1 MDVGVLTSL
10 ISAGTAIVSSFI
22 GWLIGRRKN
31 KADSS
36 LIESDVLNKVRD
48 FYKASL
54 DDINNKLE
62 ERIKSEHQKDLIIK
76 KYQEQDALQTQ
87 LIYEIIGS
95 VTMSEECKRSVLD
108 RMKMMN
114 VNLASSDFRNS
125 D

>member
-54 DDINNKLE
+54 DDTNNKLE
-62 ERIKSEHQKDLIIK
+62 ERIRSEHQKDLIIK

-95 VTMSEECKRSVLD
+95 VTMSEEYKMSVLD
-108 RMKMMN
+108 RMKTMN

>member
-54 DDINNKLE
+54 DDTNNKLE
-62 ERIKSEHQKDLIIK
+62 ERIRSEHQKDLIIK

-95 VTMSEECKRSVLD
+95 VTMSEEYKRSVLD
-108 RMKMMN
+108 RMKTMN
-114 VNLASSDFRNS
+114 VNLVSSDFRNS
-125 D
+125 G

>member
-54 DDINNKLE
+54 DDTNNKLE
-62 ERIKSEHQKDLIIK
+62 ERIRSEHQKDLIIK

-95 VTMSEECKRSVLD
+95 VTMSEEYKRSVLD
-108 RMKMMN
+108 RMNAMN

-125 D
+125 G

>member
-48 FYKASL
+48 FYKVSL
-54 DDINNKLE
+54 DDTNNKLE

-95 VTMSEECKRSVLD
+95 VTMSEEYKRSVLD
-108 RMKMMN
+108 RMKTMN
-114 VNLASSDFRNS
+114 VNLVSSDFHNS
-125 D
+125 G

>member
-54 DDINNKLE
+54 DDTNNKLE
-62 ERIKSEHQKDLIIK
+62 ERIRCEHQKDLIIK

-95 VTMSEECKRSVLD
+95 VTMSEEYKRSVLD
-108 RMKMMN
+108 RMKTMN
-114 VNLASSDFRNS
+114 VNLVSSDFRNS

>member
-54 DDINNKLE
+54 DDTNSKLE
-62 ERIKSEHQKDLIIK
+62 ERIRSEHQKDLIIK

-87 LIYEIIGS
+87 LIYEVLGNA
-95 VTMSEECKRSVLD
+95 TMSDVYKQSVLD
-108 RMKMMN
+108 RMKTIN
-114 VNLASSDFRNS
+114 VNLVSSDFS
-125 D
+125 ASE

>member
-54 DDINNKLE
+54 DDTNNKLE
-62 ERIKSEHQKDLIIK
+62 ERIRSEHQKDLIIK

-95 VTMSEECKRSVLD
+95 ATMSEEYKRSILD
-108 RMKMMN
+108 RMKTMN
-114 VNLASSDFRNS
+114 VNLVSSDFRNS

>member
-54 DDINNKLE
+54 DDTNNKLK

-95 VTMSEECKRSVLD
+95 VTMSEEYKRSVLD
-108 RMKMMN
+108 RMKTMN

>member
-54 DDINNKLE
+54 DDTNNKLE
-62 ERIKSEHQKDLIIK
+62 ERIRSEHQKDLIIK

-95 VTMSEECKRSVLD
+95 VTMSEEYKRSVLD
-108 RMKMMN
+108 RMKTMN
-114 VNLASSDFRNS
+114 VNLVSSDFHNS
-125 D
+125 G